1 MVKVSSS
8 QLPSC
13 CISRPSSP
21 CRQGQPVEQRRRTRR
36 QSSGAR
42 SSRGLSCQGSAKA
55 KMIADMII
63 VMRMMMMMRRR
74 IDYLSKEVPHDLV
87 LVAAFLICSS
97 HVVRNVEDVPED

>member
-1 MVKVSSS
+1 
-8 QLPSC
+8 
-13 CISRPSSP
+13 
-21 CRQGQPVEQRRRTRR
+21 
-36 QSSGAR
+36 
-42 SSRGLSCQGSAKA
+42 
-55 KMIADMII
+55 MIADMII